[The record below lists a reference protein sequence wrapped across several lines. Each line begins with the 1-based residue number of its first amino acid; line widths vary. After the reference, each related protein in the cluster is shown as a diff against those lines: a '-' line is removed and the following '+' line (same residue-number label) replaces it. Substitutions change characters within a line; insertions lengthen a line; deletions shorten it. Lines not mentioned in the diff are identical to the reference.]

1 MSKKQEAL
9 LGNIDIKVGCDIVD
23 INRMRK
29 TDRSSLLKIFYE
41 SEIRNSTPETLA
53 GMFAAKE
60 SCIKAFNSLR
70 WHDIII
76 NKEKSGKPLL
86 SINKKQL
93 KKNVVLSSDLSISH
107 DGSYAIA
114 IAVFAVKKG

>member
-1 MSKKQEAL
+1 MSNNQDTL
-9 LGNIDIKVGCDIVD
+9 IGNMYIKIGCDIVE
-23 INRMRK
+23 INRFRK
-29 TDRSSLLKIFYE
+29 IDKSSLLKIFYE
-41 SEIRNSTPETLA
+41 SEIRNLSSETLA
-53 GMFAAKE
+53 GLFAAKE
-60 SCIKAFNSLR
+60 SCKKVFNSLR

-93 KKNVVLSSDLSISH
+93 RKNVVLSSDLSISH

-114 IAVFAVKKG
+114 VAIFVVKKG

>member
-1 MSKKQEAL
+1 MSSKQGTL
-9 LGNIDIKVGCDIVD
+9 IWNWGIKIGCDIVE
-23 INRMRK
+23 INRFRK
-29 TDRSSLLKIFYE
+29 IDRSSLLRIFYD
-41 SEIRNSTPETLA
+41 SEIRNSSPETLA

-76 NKEKSGKPLL
+76 NKEKGGKPLL

-93 KKNVVLSSDLSISH
+93 GKNAVLSSDLSISH
-107 DGSYAIA
+107 DGNYAIA
-114 IAVFAVKKG
+114 IVVFAVKKG

>member
-1 MSKKQEAL
+1 MSNKQNTL
-9 LGNIDIKVGCDIVD
+9 FGNMDIKTGCDIVEID
-23 INRMRK
+23 RFRK
-29 TDRSSLLKIFYE
+29 TDKSSLLKIFYE
-41 SEIRNSTPETLA
+41 SEIRNSRPETLA
-53 GMFAAKE
+53 GLFAAKE
-60 SCIKAFNSLR
+60 SCKKAFNSLR

-93 KKNVVLSSDLSISH
+93 GKNAVLSSDLSISH

-114 IAVFAVKKG
+114 IVVFVVKKG

>member
-1 MSKKQEAL
+1 MSNKQDTL
-9 LGNIDIKVGCDIVD
+9 FRNMNIKIGCDIVE
-23 INRMRK
+23 INRFRK
-29 TDRSSLLKIFYE
+29 IDKSSLLKIFYE
-41 SEIRNSTPETLA
+41 SEIRNSKLETLA

-93 KKNVVLSSDLSISH
+93 GKNVVLSSDLSISH
-107 DGSYAIA
+107 DGGYAIA